1 MSLLQYA
8 KVIKFFRKCKNFR
21 KKSTGAFS
29 KKCHCHFSSNLL
41 FFCNHYLF
49 PSLILPEYGQKSC

>member
-29 KKCHCHFSSNLL
+29 KKCHCHFSSDLL
-41 FFCNHYLF
+41 FFCDYYLF
-49 PSLILPEYGQKSC
+49 LLLILPE